1 MFDVLNASS
10 GRSFMSEK
18 RVPQAITERAQ
29 GFPVRFAAGLMHK
42 DVKLCLEEA
51 ERFGVPMFMGPAAR
65 QYLSMALAMGS
76 GSEDFVSTIQHMEK
90 LAGIEVRA
98 TPKESGD

>member
-1 MFDVLNASS
+1 
-10 GRSFMSEK
+10 
-18 RVPQAITERAQ
+18 
-29 GFPVRFAAGLMHK
+29 
-42 DVKLCLEEA
+42 
-51 ERFGVPMFMGPAAR
+51 MFMGPAAR

-76 GSEDFVSTIQHMEK
+76 GPEDFVSTIQHMEK